1 MEKTLLFTI
10 WLIFDRCVLKLSL
23 LSIVTPS
30 NLNSLTHLIF
40 ILSKVKD
47 SGIFIRFLVIFIK
60 NVQFMSNLFLLHQP
74 NNCLMI
80 LLNFTVKSTSSAE
93 QIINEN

>member
-1 MEKTLLFTI
+1 MKKSLLFKI
-10 WLIFDRCVLKLSL
+10 WLIFERCVIKLSL

-30 NLNSLTHLIF
+30 NLKSLTHLIF

-47 SGIFIRFLVIFIK
+47 SGIFIRFLVIIIK
-60 NVQFMSNLFLLHQP
+60 NVLLQFMSNLFLLHQP

-80 LLNFTVKSTSSAE
+80 LLNLAVKSTSSAPE
-93 QIINEN
+93 L